1 MDKIKLTNHIKDI
14 DLKNKMFKVIDK
26 VNSCLKH
33 YEVKCTDFLN
43 PYEVKNAIG
52 ILNSFDDIKYSVDG
66 GYDAAE
72 RKVIF
77 IYPYYMEYED
87 IENKLEI
94 VQIEGNFKFK
104 EISHKD
110 YLGAILNLGIVREKI
125 GDIII
130 HENLCQVIVM
140 NGIYDFLNINLN
152 KVSRNKVTVKQISRE
167 NIITSLPSYKEISF
181 TVSSQRLDCIIS
193 GLYNISRQDSLKYIS
208 SERVFVNYEKII
220 SPSKEIYENS
230 LISVRG
236 KGRSIIVSIG
246 EITKKGRIKVQA
258 KLII

>member
-26 VNSCLKH
+26 ANSCLKN
-33 YEVKCTDFLN
+33 YEVKYTDFLN
-43 PYEVKNAIG
+43 PFEIKNAIG

-66 GYDAAE
+66 GYDNAE

-87 IENKLEI
+87 IECPLEI
-94 VQIEGNFKFK
+94 VQVEGNFKFK

-130 HENLCQVIVM
+130 HDNFCQVVVTS
-140 NGIYDFLNINLN
+140 GICDFLTINLN
-152 KVSRNKVTVKQISRE
+152 KVSRNKVIVKKISRDD
-167 NIITSLPSYKEISF
+167 IIPNSPNYKDISF

-193 GLYNISRQDSLKYIS
+193 GLYNISRQDSLKYING
-208 SERVFVNYEKII
+208 ERVHVNYEKIT
-220 SPSKEIYENS
+220 SPSKEVEDNS

-236 KGRSIIVSIG
+236 KGRSIIINVG

-258 KLII
+258 KLIV